1 VNEQGTRG
9 AISFS
14 EYGTLD
20 GLGLA
25 ELIRTGEVSA
35 AQVAQA
41 AVARARE
48 VNPYLN
54 AVIHPRYA
62 EALAEAGRW
71 ETRRAREARGPFPGV
86 PFLLKDLLTELQ
98 GHPITSGSRLME
110 GFRPT
115 ADTELVRRY
124 RTAGLVILGS
134 TNTPEFG
141 LLPVTEPEAHGATRN
156 PWDPDRTPGGSSGGS
171 AAAVAAGIVPLAG
184 GGDGGGSLRIPASCC
199 GVFGLKPTRGRT
211 PTGPD
216 RAPPWRGFAVQ
227 HVLTRS
233 VRDSASALDW
243 ISPPEPGA
251 PSAAPPPR
259 STFLAAAGRDPDPL
273 RVAWT
278 DVPLLGSRVSPESR
292 EALED
297 SIALLEDLGHRCEEV
312 RLPLEGE
319 TFARSFVTAV
329 AAELAGELDEIHR
342 RTGRRAGPGRVEAT
356 TWALA
361 LVGRSLPGH
370 RMAVALQE
378 MERQGRQVAA
388 FLAEYD
394 VLVTPTLA
402 SPPLPVGALKRT
414 GLERLALQVLGRL
427 RAGGA
432 LRALNLLDRAADDAF
447 DFIPWL
453 PVFNVTG
460 QPAMSV
466 PLHWPEGG
474 LPMGTHVVARFGD
487 EETLFSL
494 AGQLERARP
503 WAHRFP
509 APGRGVGG
517 IGDPRGPAQGLEV
530 PA

>member
-1 VNEQGTRG
+1 MRQGGSGG
-9 AISFS
+9 ATPFQ
-14 EYGTLD
+14 EYAALD

-25 ELIRTGEVSA
+25 ELIRAGEVSA
-35 AQVAQA
+35 SQVTEA
-41 AVARARE
+41 AVSRARA
-48 VNPYLN
+48 VNPILN

-62 EALAEAGRW
+62 EALAEAGGW
-71 ETRRAREARGPFPGV
+71 DDERAREARGPFPGV

-115 ADTELVRRY
+115 TDTELVRRY
-124 RTAGLVILGS
+124 RAAGLIILGS

-141 LLPVTEPEAHGATRN
+141 LLPVTEPEAHGPSRN

-171 AAAVAAGIVPLAG
+171 AAAVAAGVVPLAG

-199 GVFGLKPTRGRT
+199 GLFGLKPTRGRT
-211 PTGPD
+211 PSGPD

-233 VRDSASALDW
+233 VRDSAAALDW

-251 PSAAPPPR
+251 SSWPPPPR
-259 STFLAAAGRDPDPL
+259 TSFLEAAGRDPEPL

-292 EALED
+292 NALED
-297 SIALLEDLGHRCEEV
+297 SLALLEDLGHRCEEV
-312 RLPLEGE
+312 LLPVEGE
-319 TFARSFVTAV
+319 AFARSFVTAV
-329 AAELAGELDEIHR
+329 AAELAAELEEIHR

-356 TWALA
+356 TWALT

-370 RMAVALQE
+370 RTAVALQE
-378 MERQGRQVAA
+378 LERQARRVAA
-388 FLAEYD
+388 FLDDYD

-402 SPPLPVGALKRT
+402 SPPLPLGALERT
-414 GLERLALQVLGRL
+414 GLERLALEVLGRL
-427 RAGGA
+427 RAGRI

-474 LPMGTHVVARFGD
+474 LPMGTHVVGRVGD
-487 EETLFSL
+487 EETLFAL

-503 WAHRFP
+503 WARRFP
-509 APGRGVGG
+509 AATRGVEETPPLQGA
-517 IGDPRGPAQGLEV
+517 PA
-530 PA
+530 